1 LNYRL
6 LSRVF
11 GALLLLIT
19 IGMAA
24 CLGYAYWDQ
33 SKGVE
38 NHGAQALLWSTC
50 ITGLAGLAL
59 FLVGGRSGNQLLRKE
74 AIVVVGLGWFVCSV
88 FAMIPYLFCE
98 PGLGFAPALFE
109 AVSGLTTTG
118 STVIGNL
125 QSFPDSIL
133 LWRNVT
139 QFFGGVGILVLFV
152 ALLSYL
158 GSGGKTLF
166 RAESSARVGEGTATR
181 IRQLAL
187 RLLGVYLALT
197 TVALLGLH
205 FLGLSWFDAVCHAMT
220 SVATG
225 GFSNYDASIAHFRTV
240 PGINAVALESF
251 LTLIMAAG
259 ATSFFIY
266 LAVVQRRWSRLRN
279 AEESRWFLIVLVVA
293 TALVTVNLTFE
304 RDATR
309 SFPEALLE
317 ALFNVVSIST
327 TTGYATSDFSAWP
340 GFSVALIF
348 TLMFIGGCSGSTAGG
363 IKIARV
369 LLFLKVARQEVIA
382 AFRPRQVLRI
392 RLNKAPAEDS
402 ARAAVLFACLYA
414 ACLFIG
420 TLTVALLE
428 PNEDFHTC
436 FSATAATLFN
446 IGPGISDVGPTENF
460 SIFGSPS
467 LLFMCLLMVMGR
479 LELFAVL
486 ALFVPSLWKKY

>member
-1 LNYRL
+1 MNYRL

-19 IGMAA
+19 IGIAVS
-24 CLGYAYWDQ
+24 LGYAYWEQ
-33 SKGVE
+33 SNGVE
-38 NHGAQALLWSTC
+38 NHGAEALLWSTS
-50 ITGLAGLAL
+50 ISGLAGLAL
-59 FLVGGRSGNQLLRKE
+59 FLVGGRSGTKLLRKE
-74 AIVVVGLGWFVCSV
+74 AIVVVGLGWFVCSL
-88 FAMIPYLFCE
+88 FAMLPYLLCD
-98 PGLGFAPALFE
+98 PGLGLAPALFE
-109 AVSGLTTTG
+109 SVSGLTTTG
-118 STVIGNL
+118 STVIGDL
-125 QSFPDSIL
+125 QSFPKSIL
-133 LWRNVT
+133 LWRNIT

-187 RLLGVYLALT
+187 RLLSVYLGLTVFAL
-197 TVALLGLH
+197 VGLH
-205 FLGLSWFDAVCHAMT
+205 LIGLSWFDSVSHAMT

-240 PGINAVALESF
+240 PGINFVALESF

-259 ATSFFIY
+259 ATSFFVY
-266 LAVVQRRWSRLRN
+266 LAIAQRNWRRVK
-279 AEESRWFLIVLVVA
+279 AEEEGRWFLIILAVA
-293 TALVTVNLTFE
+293 TALVTFNLTVGSQTIE
-304 RDATR
+304 

-340 GFSVALIF
+340 GFSVAVIF
-348 TLMFIGGCSGSTAGG
+348 TLMFVGGCSGSTAGG
-363 IKIARV
+363 VKIARV
-369 LLFLKVARQEVIA
+369 LLFLKVARQEVVA
-382 AFRPRQVLRI
+382 AFRPRRVFRI

-402 ARAAVLFACLYA
+402 ARAAVLFSCLYA

-420 TLTVALLE
+420 TLTLALLE
-428 PNEDFHTC
+428 PSEDFDTC

-446 IGPGISDVGPTENF
+446 IGPGISDLGPTENF
-460 SIFGSPS
+460 SVFGSPS
-467 LLFMCLLMVMGR
+467 LIFMCLLMIMGR